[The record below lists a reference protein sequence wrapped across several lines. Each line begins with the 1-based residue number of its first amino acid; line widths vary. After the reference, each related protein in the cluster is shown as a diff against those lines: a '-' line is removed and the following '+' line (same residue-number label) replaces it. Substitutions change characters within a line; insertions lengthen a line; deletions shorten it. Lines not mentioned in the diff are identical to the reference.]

1 MAHKRL
7 VTRTPDGWRG
17 AILDAVTGF
26 AGRSIIIDGAWYRF
40 RRGSLIVSPACLADR
55 PNLHIQDA
63 GETVDSLDHLIGTRW
78 SILTNCI
85 TSFSPHWGSA
95 MSAVSPSDRRSVARS
110 VVLSVVSTLAVLV
123 ALAFG
128 AEWWVEA
135 KIQRI
140 EARMETMQRANAA
153 Y

>member
-1 MAHKRL
+1 
-7 VTRTPDGWRG
+7 
-17 AILDAVTGF
+17 
-26 AGRSIIIDGAWYRF
+26 
-40 RRGSLIVSPACLADR
+40 
-55 PNLHIQDA
+55 
-63 GETVDSLDHLIGTRW
+63 
-78 SILTNCI
+78 
-85 TSFSPHWGSA
+85 